1 MASSVSETENM
12 HIWRYFKAWL
22 GWHNEIAM
30 CPDISNAEIW
40 FQWNRKRLWRNHVYW
55 FNHIL
60 FISLLFYHQNQFN
73 KVKCEILFKP
83 EFAVRQRKW
92 ITSIQ
97 LYGFHRN
104 TLMKISW
111 VFITFL
117 LRWIRYVSSFYFFD
131 YAFIL
136 LFLYLF
142 WLFDIFASKRSCFHY
157 LKSLKNS

>member
-22 GWHNEIAM
+22 GWHNEIAI

-40 FQWNRKRLWRNHVYW
+40 FQWNRKRLWRNRVYW

-83 EFAVRQRKW
+83 EFVVHQRNCCCSLFVVHQRNW
-92 ITSIQ
+92 ITRIQ

-104 TLMKISW
+104 PLMKISW

-117 LRWIRYVSSFYFFD
+117 
-131 YAFIL
+131 
-136 LFLYLF
+136 
-142 WLFDIFASKRSCFHY
+142 
-157 LKSLKNS
+157 